1 MRSLNFGTRGLRV
14 IGLAHLLQA
23 GIKSHYADLQFV
35 QNQNVLPRVDEV
47 PTLQSYIISYHIIYH
62 IISEIYS
69 APITKR
75 T

>member
-47 PTLQSYIISYHIIYH
+47 PTQQSYII
-62 IISEIYS
+62 
-69 APITKR
+69 
-75 T
+75 